1 MAQFEDR
8 CSDVGLW
15 PSNFEDHLGNTT
27 LSNGMMLEMKKSP
40 LGTQVENKICKIH
53 GCNAVSIRLQIMKV
67 RDKYSKL
74 RKSASKPGGRETL
87 EEYLDEPFHLPVQ
100 ELRQTPT
107 KPVCPN
113 CEKLNQVLEDMGN
126 KHQDKINT
134 VTNVMA
140 RRNKNLKNRGKKV
153 RSKLKRLEKVIGTA
167 RNPIDTYLVGMRQ
180 QASGLATDY
189 VESINSSIET
199 IEPEV
204 LGRVENT
211 MTDRCSTNSLVD
223 QNLGDQLN
231 KKLNSFRCSMHPLDS
246 FAKKADAV
254 LKSNEGDDWNR
265 SGSQPYHRRG
275 ESSCQALLRAADKLF
290 NNPASGD
297 PNALRSYLADKGL
310 PYSLPRWVGNRL
322 NILFQNASILLQIGD
337 TIVDFF
343 SKVQKPQNDLQR
355 AFVNAW
361 SVHQK
366 CNLRSLTLLHK
377 TLTAPWMEEVS
388 KETPILQMNEKFQ
401 LAHSTLQMWQQQPQ
415 SSLSGETAFGGQ
427 IKKDATWELLHGS
440 CDADKTAML
449 ELYVQLIKGILDVI
463 DRQLA
468 SQPFCNHLKYL

>member
-8 CSDVGLW
+8 CSDVGLL

-53 GCNAVSIRLQIMKV
+53 GCNAVSIRLQITKV

-167 RNPIDTYLVGMRQ
+167 RNPKDVCRQITRLKQSRQKWQERYNTLRRENNHMKLVQKQTVIRSSKYRRRIQKMKEAQKAQEKKQRSIKKHTVEQKHEYIMELENHIDKLEAR
-180 QASGLATDY
+180 
-189 VESINSSIET
+189 VESLTSPVQTKVGRAYNAAVR
-199 IEPEV
+199 EV
-204 LGRVENT
+204 SYYLQV
-211 MTDRCSTNSLVD
+211 
-223 QNLGDQLN
+223 
-231 KKLNSFRCSMHPLDS
+231 SFIS
-246 FAKKADAV
+246 
-254 LKSNEGDDWNR
+254 SNEKKGFYLY
-265 SGSQPYHRRG
+265 SGT
-275 ESSCQALLRAADKLF
+275 
-290 NNPASGD
+290 
-297 PNALRSYLADKGL
+297 
-310 PYSLPRWVGNRL
+310 SL
-322 NILFQNASILLQIGD
+322 
-337 TIVDFF
+337 
-343 SKVQKPQNDLQR
+343 
-355 AFVNAW
+355 
-361 SVHQK
+361 
-366 CNLRSLTLLHK
+366 
-377 TLTAPWMEEVS
+377 
-388 KETPILQMNEKFQ
+388 
-401 LAHSTLQMWQQQPQ
+401 
-415 SSLSGETAFGGQ
+415 
-427 IKKDATWELLHGS
+427 
-440 CDADKTAML
+440 
-449 ELYVQLIKGILDVI
+449 
-463 DRQLA
+463 
-468 SQPFCNHLKYL
+468 

>member
-1 MAQFEDR
+1 
-8 CSDVGLW
+8 
-15 PSNFEDHLGNTT
+15 
-27 LSNGMMLEMKKSP
+27 
-40 LGTQVENKICKIH
+40 
-53 GCNAVSIRLQIMKV
+53 MKV
-67 RDKYSKL
+67 TT
-74 RKSASKPGGRETL
+74 G
-87 EEYLDEPFHLPVQ
+87 
-100 ELRQTPT
+100 
-107 KPVCPN
+107 
-113 CEKLNQVLEDMGN
+113 
-126 KHQDKINT
+126 
-134 VTNVMA
+134 
-140 RRNKNLKNRGKKV
+140 
-153 RSKLKRLEKVIGTA
+153 
-167 RNPIDTYLVGMRQ
+167 
-180 QASGLATDY
+180 
-189 VESINSSIET
+189 IEVAANHT
-199 IEPEV
+199 
-204 LGRVENT
+204 T
-211 MTDRCSTNSLVD
+211 
-223 QNLGDQLN
+223 
-231 KKLNSFRCSMHPLDS
+231 
-246 FAKKADAV
+246 
-254 LKSNEGDDWNR
+254 
-265 SGSQPYHRRG
+265 RG

-310 PYSLPRWVGNRL
+310 PCSLPRWVGNRF

-355 AFVNAW
+355 AFVKAW

-366 CNLRSLTLLHK
+366 CHLRSLTLLHK

-415 SSLSGETAFGGQ
+415 SSLSGKTAFGGQ

-468 SQPFCNHLKYL
+468 SQLPGGEFWEPDAETISAARSCTATNISGERNFAHLDASLHRAPNSSLPKAEGKKKIMFRVNSTRSWLEQKSAEVKRDVVQRAVQEGRKIRKQDQETTDKYRTEIRRRVRDKQKKLSEKEEREREKIEELFEHTLEYGVWETKKTVEDQVHNLSKTRACLLLRKQVSFKTKILGHK